1 MAKSTEVKA
10 ADGRIIGTRA
20 SQTRQRLLDTTERLL
35 TERGVLNLTV
45 VDVTRAAETSPATF
59 YQYFSDV
66 SEAIKALAA
75 HVENEQQKVVS
86 YFEASFEGPGGHGRA
101 VAAVEAFVEF
111 WTSHQAV
118 LRTRDLRAEE
128 GDNDFRRLR
137 RRAFYQLMTPMVDQL
152 EAGQRAGRI
161 SEHISPPA
169 AAGAIYAM
177 LERGAIYWPE
187 YQRGGVPRDQI
198 VDTMA
203 TVMRQTLT
211 GATE

>member
-1 MAKSTEVKA
+1 MAKSEGVKA

-20 SQTRQRLLDTTERLL
+20 SQTRQRLLETTERLL
-35 TERGVLNLTV
+35 NEHGVLNLTV

-59 YQYFSDV
+59 YQYFADV
-66 SEAIKALAA
+66 AEAIKALAA
-75 HVENEQQKVVS
+75 HVESEQQKIVP
-86 YFEASFEGPGGHGRA
+86 YFETSFDGEDGHARA

-111 WTSHQAV
+111 WTNHQAV

-128 GDNDFRRLR
+128 GDKEFRRLR
-137 RRAFYQLMTPMVDQL
+137 RRAFYQLMTPMVEHL
-152 EAGQRAGRI
+152 EAGQKAGRI
-161 SEHISPPA
+161 SAHISPPA
-169 AAGAIYAM
+169 AVGAIYAM

-187 YQRGGVPRDQI
+187 YQRGGVPREQI

-211 GATE
+211 GTIE